1 MKVMISLPMNGRP
14 DEEIKARIEQ
24 LKKEFAKMHIEVVDS
39 FLTEEVENSNHPG
52 VYYLGRTLM
61 NFMHDVDAVY
71 FDEGWIEARG
81 CRIENAV
88 CQEYGIKILDFNFL
102 YGPKL
107 KRIMNPPMSPEEQ
120 LRGLKA
126 VLKDNP
132 QLKDEIEP
140 QIQQL
145 EADIYKHI
153 PRIDGLEDQGES
165 NI

>member
-1 MKVMISLPMNGRP
+1 
-14 DEEIKARIEQ
+14 
-24 LKKEFAKMHIEVVDS
+24 
-39 FLTEEVENSNHPG
+39 
-52 VYYLGRTLM
+52 M

-107 KRIMNPPMSPEEQ
+107 KRIINPPMSPEEQ

-145 EADIYKHI
+145 EQILQEKRPNGTPDLRLIKNDC
-153 PRIDGLEDQGES
+153 RCEGDCDEQQ
-165 NI
+165 